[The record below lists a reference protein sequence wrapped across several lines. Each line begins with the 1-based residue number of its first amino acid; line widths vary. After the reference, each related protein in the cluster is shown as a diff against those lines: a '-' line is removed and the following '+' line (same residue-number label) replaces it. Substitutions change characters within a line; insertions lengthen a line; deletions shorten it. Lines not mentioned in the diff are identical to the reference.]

1 MSATENK
8 YAFGMIGLGV
18 MGRSLLLNMADHG
31 FAVAGHDKDTGKV
44 DSLNQEAG
52 DRAAKGFADVKEF
65 IQSLTTPRAIMMLVP
80 AGKIV
85 DAVIEELTPLLE
97 KGDILI
103 DGGNSHFTDTN
114 RRVEELEAI
123 GLHFFGMG
131 VSGGEE
137 GARRGPSMMPGGD
150 KDAYA
155 VMKPIF
161 EAIAAKVNGE
171 PCVTYIGP
179 GASGHFV
186 KMVHNG
192 IEYGIMQVIAETY
205 EILKKGLKLDND
217 EIGDLFTKWNEGRL
231 QSFLL
236 DITKDIF
243 KYKAPGTDHLLLDDI
258 KDEAKAKGT
267 GKWTSQVAM
276 DLVTPIPTIDTSVS
290 MRDLSKYKSL
300 REKASTLYNDPIDL
314 KGDKE
319 ELLVALEQAFYFT
332 SIVTYAQGMHL
343 LTKASEEYKYDLHL
357 GEIAKIWRG
366 GCIIR
371 SEFLNDIYNAY
382 SKDQQLPHLLL
393 DSDVQALVAG
403 TLPGIRKVLSATIAA
418 GVAAPG
424 YASALSYFDA
434 FRSERMPSNLTQA
447 QRDYFGAHTYE
458 LIGKEGTFHTQW
470 APVND

>member
-1 MSATENK
+1 MSTTSNK
-8 YAFGMIGLGV
+8 YAFGMIGLGT

-31 FAVAGHDKDTGKV
+31 YAVAGHDKDASKV
-44 DSLNQEAG
+44 ASLNEEG
-52 DRAAKGFADVKEF
+52 KDKDVKGFSDVKEF

-85 DAVIEELTPLLE
+85 DAVIEELTPLLD

-114 RRVEELEAI
+114 RRVDELEAK

-155 VMKPIF
+155 VMKPIL
-161 EAIAAKVNGE
+161 ESIAAKVDGA

-192 IEYGIMQVIAETY
+192 IEYGIMQLIAEAY
-205 EILKKGLKLDND
+205 EILKTGLKMDN
-217 EIGDLFTKWNEGRL
+217 EAIHQVFIKWSEGRL
-231 QSFLL
+231 KSFLIE
-236 DITKDIF
+236 ITKDIF
-243 KYKAPGTDHLLLDDI
+243 AYKAPGTDHLLIDDI

-276 DLVTPIPTIDTSVS
+276 DLQAPIPTIDTAVS
-290 MRDLSKYKSL
+290 MRDLSKYKET
-300 REKASTLYNDPIDL
+300 RVEASKVYSTVDPEL
-314 KGDKE
+314 NVNKE
-319 ELLVALEQAFYFT
+319 EFLVQLEQAYFF
-332 SIVTYAQGMHL
+332 SMIITYAQGMHL

-371 SEFLNDIYNAY
+371 SEFLHDIYEAYHTNADL
-382 SKDQQLPHLLL
+382 KHLLL
-393 DSDVQALVAG
+393 DAEVEKQV
-403 TLPGIRKVLSATIAA
+403 SASIA
-418 GVAAPG
+418 
-424 YASALSYFDA
+424 DA
-434 FRSERMPSNLTQA
+434 RSVIAEIITS
-447 QRDYFGAHTYE
+447 
-458 LIGKEGTFHTQW
+458 
-470 APVND
+470 

>member
-1 MSATENK
+1 
-8 YAFGMIGLGV
+8 
-18 MGRSLLLNMADHG
+18 MA
-31 FAVAGHDKDTGKV
+31 
-44 DSLNQEAG
+44 
-52 DRAAKGFADVKEF
+52 
-65 IQSLTTPRAIMMLVP
+65 
-80 AGKIV
+80 
-85 DAVIEELTPLLE
+85 
-97 KGDILI
+97 
-103 DGGNSHFTDTN
+103 
-114 RRVEELEAI
+114 
-123 GLHFFGMG
+123 
-131 VSGGEE
+131 
-137 GARRGPSMMPGGD
+137 
-150 KDAYA
+150 
-155 VMKPIF
+155 
-161 EAIAAKVNGE
+161 
-171 PCVTYIGP
+171 
-179 GASGHFV
+179 
-186 KMVHNG
+186 HNG

-205 EILKKGLKLDND
+205 EILKKGLKLGND

-470 APVND
+470 APAND